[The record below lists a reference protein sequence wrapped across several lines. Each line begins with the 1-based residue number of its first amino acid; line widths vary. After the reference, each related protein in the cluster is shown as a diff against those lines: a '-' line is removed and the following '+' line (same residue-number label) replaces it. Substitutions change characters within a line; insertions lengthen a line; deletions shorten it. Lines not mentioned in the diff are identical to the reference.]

1 MKKLLFLGLAIALTG
16 CATKIDESKY
26 SSSQAIYKVNEVA
39 FPTSTLSIDQQLQI
53 AGNDKSGYVTADL
66 TPSRKEIVEKFPAQ
80 NPNEFDFNLVFDNGY
95 LRRVG
100 QALAWGADLEVR
112 TSGFL
117 KDEYKKPLSITGK
130 FQFDS
135 ANFING
141 AVIENGM
148 INMVSASAVGF
159 QVTPNASAAAGGL
172 AVGLIGGLISG
183 AIISH
188 AVEQTIDGFIKSK
201 SFAERLEH
209 SSGMAAHQ
217 IHIPSFHPQSEVLT
231 SNIKRYR
238 IAPDI
243 YKFVFTKAA
252 DTNIDYTRNVYIATA
267 MAVYRGKKFEEQ
279 YPKTKGWD
287 FTITNL
293 NKIAVPSKATA
304 HEEILKNFKDALT
317 KSEISL

>member
-1 MKKLLFLGLAIALTG
+1 MKKLLFLGIAIALTG

-26 SSSQAIYKVNEVA
+26 SSSQVIYAVNEAA
-39 FPTSTLSIDQQLQI
+39 FTTSTLSIDQQLQS
-53 AGNDKSGYVTADL
+53 AGSDKSGYVAADFI
-66 TPSRKEIVEKFPAQ
+66 PPRKEIIVKFPAQ
-80 NPNEFDFNLVFDNGY
+80 DPKEFDFNLVFDNSY

-117 KDEYKKPLSITGK
+117 KDENKKPLSITGK

-135 ANFING
+135 ANFIN
-141 AVIENGM
+141 ASVIENGV

-172 AVGLIGGLISG
+172 AVGLIGGLIAG
-183 AIISH
+183 AITSH
-188 AVEQTIDGFIKSK
+188 AVDQTIGGFIKSK
-201 SFAERLEH
+201 SFAERIEQ

-217 IHIPSFHPQSEVLT
+217 IHIPSFYPQSEVLT
-231 SNIKRYR
+231 SNIKNVRV
-238 IAPDI
+238 APGV

-252 DTNIDYTRNVYIATA
+252 DINIDYTRNVYIATA
-267 MAVYRGKKFEEQ
+267 MAVYRGKKFEEE

-293 NKIAVPSKATA
+293 NKIVVPSKATA
-304 HEEILKNFKDALT
+304 HEEILKNFKDALI

>member
-1 MKKLLFLGLAIALTG
+1 MALTG
-16 CATKIDESKY
+16 CATKIDESKF
-26 SSSQAIYKVNEVA
+26 SSSQLIYAVNDSKFA
-39 FPTSTLSIDQQLQI
+39 TNNLSIDQVLQS
-53 AGNDKSGYVTADL
+53 AGSDKSGYVTPDL
-66 TPSRKEIVEKFPAQ
+66 TLSKKEITEKFPAQ
-80 NPNEFDFNLVFDNGY
+80 QAPKEFDFNQVFDISY

-117 KDEYKKPLSITGK
+117 KDENKKPLSITGK

-141 AVIENGM
+141 AVIENGL

-172 AVGLIGGLISG
+172 AIGLIGGLISG

-188 AVEQTIDGFIKSK
+188 AVDQTIDGFLKSK
-201 SFAERLEH
+201 SFPERMEH

-217 IHIPSFHPQSEVLT
+217 IHIPSFHPRSEVLT
-231 SNIKRYR
+231 SNIKQVRVS
-238 IAPDI
+238 PEI
-243 YKFVFTKAA
+243 YKFVFTKGA
-252 DTNIDYTRNVYIATA
+252 DINIDYTHNIYIATA

-287 FTITNL
+287 FTVTNL
-293 NKIAVPSKATA
+293 NKIVVPSKATNHDEA
-304 HEEILKNFKDALT
+304 LKNFKDSLT
-317 KSEISL
+317 KAEISL

>member
-1 MKKLLFLGLAIALTG
+1 
-16 CATKIDESKY
+16 
-26 SSSQAIYKVNEVA
+26 
-39 FPTSTLSIDQQLQI
+39 
-53 AGNDKSGYVTADL
+53 L
-66 TPSRKEIVEKFPAQ
+66 TPSKKEIVEKFPAQ
-80 NPNEFDFNLVFDNGY
+80 ISSEFDFNLVFDNGY

-117 KDEYKKPLSITGK
+117 KDENKKPLSITGK

-141 AVIENGM
+141 TVIENGM

-172 AVGLIGGLISG
+172 AVGLIGGLIAG
-183 AIISH
+183 AITSH

-201 SFAERLEH
+201 SFAERIEH
-209 SSGMAAHQ
+209 SSGMTAHQ
-217 IHIPSFHPQSEVLT
+217 IHIPSFYPQSEVLT
-231 SNIKRYR
+231 SNIKPVR

-252 DTNIDYTRNVYIATA
+252 DINIDYTRNVYIATA

-293 NKIAVPSKATA
+293 NKITVPSKATA
-304 HEEILKNFKDALT
+304 HEEILKNFKDALM
-317 KSEISL
+317 KAEISL

>member
-1 MKKLLFLGLAIALTG
+1 MKKLLFLGLAIALSG

-26 SSSQAIYKVNEVA
+26 SSSQVIYTVTEVA

-53 AGNDKSGYVTADL
+53 AGKDKSGYIIADL
-66 TPSRKEIVEKFPAQ
+66 TPSKKEVVEKFPAQ
-80 NPNEFDFNLVFDNGY
+80 DPKEIDFNLVFDNGY
-95 LRRVG
+95 LKRVG

-117 KDEYKKPLSITGK
+117 KDENKKPLSITGK

-141 AVIENGM
+141 SVIENGM

-172 AVGLIGGLISG
+172 AVGLIGGLIAG
-183 AIISH
+183 AITSH
-188 AVEQTIDGFIKSK
+188 AVDQTIGGFIKSK
-201 SFAERLEH
+201 SFANRIEH
-209 SSGMAAHQ
+209 SSGIAAHQ
-217 IHIPSFHPQSEVLT
+217 IHIPSFYPQSEVLT
-231 SNIKRYR
+231 SNIKRVR
-238 IAPDI
+238 IAPHI
-243 YKFVFTKAA
+243 YKFVFTKSA
-252 DTNIDYTRNVYIATA
+252 DINIDYTRNVYIATA

-304 HEEILKNFKDALT
+304 HEEMLKNFKDALM
-317 KSEISL
+317 KAEISL